1 MVLMLLIG
9 VAVGGVAGFSVGRTR
24 SQEEARQP
32 YGSNAANGGDID
44 SLAEQLDAA
53 RLEISQL
60 ETSRAQLRA
69 QLDGANQQL
78 VFVKSQLAQAQ
89 QAEQVRIEHER
100 ERAAAQAE
108 TQRQE
113 QARRLQEQ
121 SRVIEALAPVQK
133 NLDALQNKVAEI
145 EEGRKRVDH

>member
-32 YGSNAANGGDID
+32 YGSNAANGGDVD

-69 QLDGANQQL
+69 QLDASNTSAN
-78 VFVKSQLAQAQ
+78 VPRHRPKPN
-89 QAEQVRIEHER
+89 VRNKPGTCR
-100 ERAAAQAE
+100 SKAA
-108 TQRQE
+108 
-113 QARRLQEQ
+113 
-121 SRVIEALAPVQK
+121 
-133 NLDALQNKVAEI
+133 
-145 EEGRKRVDH
+145 